1 MRPPI
6 VVASG
11 HGGSRGNHW
20 PLVASVFA
28 SAASVQPASTVT
40 VMSPA
45 WWSTTR
51 TRRSSPSTTSSR
63 AGGAPTL
70 MCAPSPCTTR
80 LARAR
85 PAAART
91 PAPRPRSPGAPPRR
105 APRRRRG
112 RPAPRTRRRRC
123 PPTASHGRLP
133 PRGARLDAHLRV
145 GEDLVRI
152 GASLGIEHGAQP
164 RHRAEV
170 VGPEEERHL
179 RHLLD
184 PDAVLAGEAPAERDA
199 RLQDLPSRRE
209 HAPDLVLVA
218 LVEEEDRVDVAVAGV
233 EDVGDAEPVALR
245 RRGDV
250 PQDVRHAGAR
260 HDAVLR
266 AVVGCEPADGA
277 EGALAAFPERRTL
290 RLVARHAHL
299 AHAVL

>member
-1 MRPPI
+1 MPSRRSRTRPWEARSGPERFAAMRPPT
-6 VVASG
+6 VVASAR
-11 HGGSRGNHW
+11 GGSSGSHW
-20 PLVASVFA
+20 SPVASVLA

-45 WWSTTR
+45 WWSMTR
-51 TRRSSPSTTSSR
+51 ARRSSPSTTSSR
-63 AGGAPTL
+63 AGGAP
-70 MCAPSPCTTR
+70 
-80 LARAR
+80 
-85 PAAART
+85 
-91 PAPRPRSPGAPPRR
+91 
-105 APRRRRG
+105 
-112 RPAPRTRRRRC
+112 
-123 PPTASHGRLP
+123 
-133 PRGARLDAHLRV
+133 
-145 GEDLVRI
+145 
-152 GASLGIEHGAQP
+152 P

-266 AVVGCEPADGA
+266 AVVGREPADGA
-277 EGALAAFPERRTL
+277 EGT
-290 RLVARHAHL
+290 
-299 AHAVL
+299 